1 MFLLKASISG
11 FLFSLTKHS
20 PVGMLK
26 GPWKDHS
33 TLEKMFQSWIIVKTP
48 EKLTNWTYQ
57 SHKMQLITHCCKVC
71 NAMQCLHPPETNGFD
86 FAPDSDAWHKRHCS
100 DGHQKPPSSVCHG
113 RMKACPATRTRQ
125 ASDSSP
131 NTVFKEKLLW
141 DDETISAIPAD
152 PSKPCLSNAGMSA
165 IPIICL
171 KHLKK
176 VT

>member
-1 MFLLKASISG
+1 M
-11 FLFSLTKHS
+11 
-20 PVGMLK
+20 
-26 GPWKDHS
+26 
-33 TLEKMFQSWIIVKTP
+33 IIKTP
-48 EKLTNWTYQ
+48 EKLKITLTNPKKCSSSPIAVRY
-57 SHKMQLITHCCKVC
+57 
-71 NAMQCLHPPETNGFD
+71 AMPCDAYILPKPNGFVV
-86 FAPDSDAWHKRHCS
+86 APDSDAWHKRHCS

-113 RMKACPATRTRQ
+113 RMKACPATKTRR

-131 NTVFKEKLLW
+131 DTVFFFKLLW
-141 DDETISAIPAD
+141 DHETISAIPAD